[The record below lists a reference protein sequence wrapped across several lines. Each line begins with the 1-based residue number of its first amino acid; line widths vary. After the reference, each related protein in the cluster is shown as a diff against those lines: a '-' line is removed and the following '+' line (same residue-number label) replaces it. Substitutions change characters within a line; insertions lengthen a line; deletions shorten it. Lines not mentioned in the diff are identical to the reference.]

1 MPTFEI
7 EDREVLKALTGFMSA
22 LQDPSPAMQGMA
34 EDIRGEV
41 DLAFSEGRSPAGE
54 RWEPLQPATIA
65 QRPGNSSQPL
75 RDTGRL
81 ANSIMAAFGSDYAV
95 VGTNVEYAGFHQLG
109 TRDIPAR
116 PYIPLA
122 EDLAGGHSDLVLDAV
137 FDHLERA
144 LG

>member
-7 EDREVLKALTGFMSA
+7 EDREVLQALTGLMSA

-41 DLAFSEGRSPAGE
+41 DLAFAEGRSPAGE

-65 QRPGNSSQPL
+65 QRRGNSSQPL

-81 ANSIMAAFGSDYAV
+81 ANSIMAAFGSDYAE
-95 VGTNVEYAGFHQLG
+95 VGTNVEYAGFHQHG
-109 TRDIPAR
+109 TRDILAR

-122 EDLAGGHSDLVLDAV
+122 EDLAGGDSDLVLDAV